1 MRTMTYV
8 CLALLNVAYLGAQ
21 EKSSESSGEFLE
33 ALRANFSVLEA
44 FDVTVESESLTNQP
58 GGQSGDQTIGVSLD
72 GYARIIVDFPNKK
85 ALYLKDRS
93 YTNLQSGAEELRVEA
108 TLIVDGTC
116 WHKTLDREQTR
127 LSRNFEESLEL
138 LELFDPMQIG
148 LLPFPQS
155 MSADPSVRKKL
166 WDFVAGSANAY
177 GQCEQD
183 AESVKVVITMPP
195 KTGGPGIEVSEVF
208 THTFDLKTLTPRSL
222 TIAYVSTKEGVRHR
236 HPPVTK
242 EMIKWKEFDGVFMP
256 SSITSSRRSSINGKR
271 EYDLIDVAFQWNSI
285 NTTIPDDV
293 WDPKRWNDIS
303 EIRKAC
309 KRTTND

>member
-1 MRTMTYV
+1 MKDGALASDLEWGIKPMRTMTYV

-116 WHKTLDREQTR
+116 WHKTLDR
-127 LSRNFEESLEL
+127 
-138 LELFDPMQIG
+138 
-148 LLPFPQS
+148 
-155 MSADPSVRKKL
+155 
-166 WDFVAGSANAY
+166 
-177 GQCEQD
+177 
-183 AESVKVVITMPP
+183 
-195 KTGGPGIEVSEVF
+195 
-208 THTFDLKTLTPRSL
+208 
-222 TIAYVSTKEGVRHR
+222 
-236 HPPVTK
+236 
-242 EMIKWKEFDGVFMP
+242 
-256 SSITSSRRSSINGKR
+256 
-271 EYDLIDVAFQWNSI
+271 
-285 NTTIPDDV
+285 
-293 WDPKRWNDIS
+293 
-303 EIRKAC
+303 
-309 KRTTND
+309 